1 MLEVLWESPEDA
13 WLTVRDVHGT
23 LAANREVA
31 YTTVMTVM
39 DRLSRKNH
47 VIQRKDG
54 RAYLYRARASRATM
68 VADLLANTLNEFS
81 GVERQA
87 ALMAFVDDASGA
99 DVAAL
104 RRALERLEEA

>member
-1 MLEVLWESPEDA
+1 
-13 WLTVRDVHGT
+13 
-23 LAANREVA
+23 
-31 YTTVMTVM
+31 M
-39 DRLSRKNH
+39 DRLTRKTHVISRKH
-47 VIQRKDG
+47 A